1 MSQGCGTTG
10 HRGESTNAPQ
20 ALFVL
25 NGAVN
30 AGWCEG
36 IRLRSRYVARRPT
49 LILLALALVF
59 GASACGDDSS
69 DEFKDQYNQAVRPLS
84 SLGEDIGDSLSGAE
98 GQSNQALGAQFEK
111 LAERAEQTRRNLA
124 ELEPPED
131 ASDQFDELLASLK
144 TAVADLRAV
153 GESARE
159 GDPAEAAEAT
169 QSLVESGQRVQEAE
183 ADFKD
188 AVEG

>member
-1 MSQGCGTTG
+1 M
-10 HRGESTNAPQ
+10 GE
-20 ALFVL
+20 
-25 NGAVN
+25 
-30 AGWCEG
+30 
-36 IRLRSRYVARRPT
+36 IRLRSRYVARTVAR
-49 LILLALALVF
+49 ILLAVALVF
-59 GASACGDDSS
+59 GASACGDDSN

-84 SLGEDIGDSLSGAE
+84 TLGDDIGDSLSGAE

-111 LAERAEQTRRNLA
+111 LADRADRTRQNLS

-131 ASDQFDELLASLK
+131 ARDQFDELLAALK
-144 TAVADLRAV
+144 RAVADLRAV

-159 GDPAEAAEAT
+159 GDPNEAAEAT
-169 QSLVESGQRVQEAE
+169 QELVESGQRVQEAE

>member
-1 MSQGCGTTG
+1 
-10 HRGESTNAPQ
+10 
-20 ALFVL
+20 
-25 NGAVN
+25 
-30 AGWCEG
+30 
-36 IRLRSRYVARRPT
+36 VARTVAP
-49 LILLALALVF
+49 ILVVLALVF
-59 GASACGDDSS
+59 GAAACGDDSS

-84 SLGEDIGDSLSGAE
+84 TLGDDIGDSLTGAG

-111 LAERAEQTRRNLA
+111 LADRADRTRQNLA

-144 TAVADLRAV
+144 QAVGDLRAV
-153 GESARE
+153 GASARE
-159 GDPAEAAEAT
+159 GNPAEAEKAT
-169 QSLVESGQRVQEAE
+169 QELVESGQRVQQAE